1 MKTSSVGSTAAG
13 FNAPLT
19 NRAARLTK
27 DGKWQGFTKVP
38 NLLQYVRTGTYF
50 ARIKVK
56 GKTIRLSL
64 KTSAFTTAKLR
75 LADKLKELRIPK
87 APLGTFAEARERYQT
102 ELENDHTLGPGTRY
116 YRQNCLKALAR
127 TWPELDALPLRK
139 ITIPACRQWAK
150 RFAAKHDEQYFN
162 NTLGTLRSILT
173 GGGLG
178 RDDNPAFLVKR
189 LGVKPKQLQ
198 LPEPEQFDKIL
209 DLIEDAGA
217 RQSKRCADLVRFLA
231 YSGCRISE
239 AGLAT
244 WSDVNWQRGE
254 IRDHSAKRSRTSNAS
269 LIRFVPMIPAMRE
282 LLQRLQGQYATL
294 EPLLLEHRPDLQGGV
309 CLVGECEK
317 SLTRACRLAGAKRIT
332 HHDLRHLFAT
342 RCIESGVDIPTVSRW
357 LGHVDGGALAMK
369 VYGHLRREHSTAMA
383 QKVSFAR
390 PSAADGKIVQL
401 ALALQKGGAA

>member
-1 MKTSSVGSTAAG
+1 MKTSSFDSTVAG

-64 KTSAFTTAKLR
+64 KTTAFTTAKLK

-87 APLGTFAEARERYQT
+87 KPLGTFAEARQRYQT

-116 YRQNCLKALAR
+116 YRQNCLKALAK
-127 TWPELDALPLRK
+127 TWPELDGLQLRN
-139 ITIPACRQWAK
+139 ITIPACQQWAK
-150 RFAAKHDEQYFN
+150 RFAAEYDEQYFN
-162 NTLGTLRSILT
+162 NTLGTLRSILA

-209 DLIEDAGA
+209 EVMEEAGA
-217 RQSKRCADLVRFLA
+217 RESKHCADLVRFLA

-239 AGLAT
+239 ASLVT
-244 WSDVNWQRGE
+244 WPDVDWQRGE
-254 IRDHSAKRSRTSNAS
+254 LRVHSSKRSRVSNAS
-269 LIRFVPMIPAMRE
+269 LIRHVPMIPAMRE
-282 LLQRLQGQYATL
+282 LLQRLQGEYAAL
-294 EPLLLEHRPDLQGGV
+294 EPLLLEHRPDLKGRV

-317 SLTRACRLAGAKRIT
+317 SLSRACKLADTKRIT

-357 LGHVDGGALAMK
+357 LGHLDGGALAMK

-390 PSAADGKIVQL
+390 PSAANGKIVQL
-401 ALALQKGGAA
+401 SLPLAKGGAA